1 MVLAST
7 AAVERHGLAPMASV
21 VSFSDGEGAPMDFPS
36 APAIAIRKLLEA
48 TGVDKE
54 DVAIWE
60 INEAFS
66 NVPICNQ
73 FELGLDPAR
82 VNPFGGAVA
91 LGRPIGMSG
100 AGITATL
107 LYLLQPGE
115 LGCAAIC
122 NGGGG
127 ATTILLEKL

>member
-66 NVPICNQ
+66 T
-73 FELGLDPAR
+73 AR

-91 LGRPIGMSG
+91 LGHPIGMSG

-127 ATTILLEKL
+127 ATAILLEKL